1 MLTRFK
7 VKAPPDATSE
17 LDRDWVPLI
26 PLVFL
31 ILVQTDVPEPP
42 HGKITED
49 SLNNEIVELIDK
61 RLSALMPLLLRD
73 VPSEPLR
80 LCLEGVAKLIEL
92 LAKARLRTI
101 YGHNLEVVWDSE
113 VGGTSLS

>member
-1 MLTRFK
+1 M
-7 VKAPPDATSE
+7 KAPPDATSE

-26 PLVFL
+26 PLCSD
-31 ILVQTDVPEPP
+31 LVQTDVPEPP

-49 SLNNEIVELIDK
+49 SLNEIVELIDK

-92 LAKARLRTI
+92 FGKGKIKNYLRAQL
-101 YGHNLEVVWDSE
+101 GSCM
-113 VGGTSLS
+113 G